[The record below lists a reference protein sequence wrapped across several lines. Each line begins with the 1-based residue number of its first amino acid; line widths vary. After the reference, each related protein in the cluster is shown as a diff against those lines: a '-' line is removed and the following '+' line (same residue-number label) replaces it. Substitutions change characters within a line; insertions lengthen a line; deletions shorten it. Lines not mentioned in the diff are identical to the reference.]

1 MAGASNLQR
10 EAYDYENGLL
20 TNHLALVQIF
30 IDGTANGL
38 SWFGLFLSIRATLP
52 VLNGLVLPK
61 APEAVTDQLV
71 PFLRITCDR
80 YLSIFQRIFPY
91 NITGVDL
98 AVFPA
103 FVCTLPTPLK
113 AAQLSRTLA
122 DFSLSTSHT
131 NKHTQ
136 MHTRTRTRSTEPFAA
151 ALNCSCRSFPS
162 LISLFT
168 FVRFFLATH
177 TLLPLSPLMNRQP
190 IVLSDST
197 LVCSRSVSHVWNRG
211 IGHGAAIIEGCG
223 AEEGKKEGCEV
234 ASNARN
240 SC

>member
-1 MAGASNLQR
+1 MGRRAFGILGPDSHSPIVLSIVPWPTTCLSGSRLGEVSARLTRTQPVVARNATKHMAGASNLQR

-91 NITGVDL
+91 NINGVDL

-168 FVRFFLATH
+168 FVRFFLAT
-177 TLLPLSPLMNRQP
+177 
-190 IVLSDST
+190 ST
-197 LVCSRSVSHVWNRG
+197 LSSLSRRS
-211 IGHGAAIIEGCG
+211 
-223 AEEGKKEGCEV
+223 
-234 ASNARN
+234 
-240 SC
+240 